1 MQAAIDYAIPCACEP
16 CQSALMLAD
25 VHERKQFG
33 VPVGTFQLMQ
43 GKIADMYTKL
53 NAARA
58 YAYAIGRACSAGN
71 PSNRDCAG
79 VILYAS
85 DRCVEVTTEGASH
98 RA

>member
-1 MQAAIDYAIPCACEP
+1 
-16 CQSALMLAD
+16 
-25 VHERKQFG
+25 
-33 VPVGTFQLMQ
+33 
-43 GKIADMYTKL
+43 MYTKL

-85 DRCVEVTTEGASH
+85 DRAVEVTNEGAPVH
-98 RA
+98 ERERETGC